1 MVKILVGYYSNSGN
15 TKAMAEAVAEG
26 ARSEGADVDL
36 KSVEDV
42 DMEELLGYDA
52 IVLGSPTYY
61 GVMAADVKDLIDRS
75 VTHHGDLE
83 GKVGGAFSSSA
94 LIGGGNETTILS
106 ILQALLI
113 HGMVVPGVA
122 NGNHYGPVSIGQP
135 DSAVKAE
142 CTSYGARIARLAE
155 RMSAKTI

>member
-1 MVKILVGYYSNSGN
+1 
-15 TKAMAEAVAEG
+15 MAEAVAEG

-106 ILQALLI
+106 ILHALLI

-122 NGNHYGPVSIGQP
+122 SGNHYGPVSIGQP

-142 CTSYGARIARLAE
+142 CSNYGARIARLTE
-155 RMSAKTI
+155 RTSAKTI